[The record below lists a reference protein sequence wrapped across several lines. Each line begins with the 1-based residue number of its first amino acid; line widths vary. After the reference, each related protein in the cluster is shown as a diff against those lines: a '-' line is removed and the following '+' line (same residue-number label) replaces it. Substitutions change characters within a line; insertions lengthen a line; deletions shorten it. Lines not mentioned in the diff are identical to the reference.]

1 MEDTCQRCHADIVP
15 PDAAFC
21 SNCGLPQ
28 LRISEDAIASAET
41 AQDNANPAARSATPG
56 ELRADWRFAL
66 RCAFFVAIP
75 AAIFFLF
82 GLRFEAAQLLLF
94 LWILCGS
101 LLAVLLYHRGRPALP
116 MTFRIGARIGSTT
129 GALIALFL
137 FIAFSIATFN
147 MRMHNDARVS
157 DTEYRDRIRDFVA
170 QNRENLQQL
179 HVDPKGALD
188 LWSSAEYRA
197 GATVFS
203 CGIYGLIL
211 VGMSAIT
218 GALGAAVL
226 RTNRVTQR

>member
-1 MEDTCQRCHADIVP
+1 MEDTCQRCHAEIAP

-21 SNCGLPQ
+21 SHCGLPQ
-28 LRISEDAIASAET
+28 LRISEDAIAVADSA
-41 AQDNANPAARSATPG
+41 DNATAGAASTSAG
-56 ELRADWRFAL
+56 DIRADWRFAI

-75 AAIFFLF
+75 PAVFFLL
-82 GLRFEAAQLLLF
+82 GLRFEAAALMLF
-94 LWILCGS
+94 LWILCAS
-101 LLAVLLYHRGRPALP
+101 LLTVLLYHRGRPALP

-137 FIAFSIATFN
+137 FIAFSAATFN
-147 MRMHNDARVS
+147 MRMRNDARVN

-170 QNRENLQQL
+170 QNRENLIQL
-179 HVDPKGALD
+179 HADPKGVQD

-218 GALGAAVL
+218 GALGAAIL
-226 RTNRVTQR
+226 RTNRATQR